1 MRLGVRNRHAG
12 DVNEERKKRASD
24 DPIGAAAG
32 SLKGRI
38 PSSEVIRARARE
50 DERRAIERREH
61 QVHPELPRG
70 DDEEEEADKPPDV
83 REREEL
89 EKPRTPRKTIRAPAR
104 LSGVDVRDEDAA
116 ELLRVLIEEARLLR
130 EQMTA
135 LLEAILRK
143 LEDIEQTQS
152 S

>member
-1 MRLGVRNRHAG
+1 MSIKYTLSYLEATMKR
-12 DVNEERKKRASD
+12 RKPKN
-24 DPIGAAAG
+24 
-32 SLKGRI
+32 LMT
-38 PSSEVIRARARE
+38 SE
-50 DERRAIERREH
+50 
-61 QVHPELPRG
+61 
-70 DDEEEEADKPPDV
+70 
-83 REREEL
+83 EREEL